1 MWFPTLPLLTV
12 ALAALA
18 ARVGGLE
25 QLIAELAKGTVHFCT
40 YTVRQYTKK

>member
-25 QLIAELAKGTVHFCT
+25 QLIADLAKGTVQCT
-40 YTVRQYTKK
+40 LLRIYSKYS